1 MMSSVSGGRLD
12 AQLEPG
18 GDAARSAE
26 YEYRLLTLP
35 RGTSRG
41 DARKV
46 LTEHAEY
53 GRWELARVRLRF
65 GGTRQVWLR
74 RRIMRVRR
82 SL

>member
-1 MMSSVSGGRLD
+1 MMSSVDEGRLD
-12 AQLEPG
+12 AHREPG
-18 GDAARSAE
+18 GNATRPAE

-53 GRWELARVRLRF
+53 GRWELARVRLRL

-74 RRIMRVRR
+74 RRIMRVQR